1 MGRQSPLCGSLLPG
15 GLCSLEENMGVYV
28 YKWGIEK
35 DFEKIENSLPI
46 KNIDKFDYITIK
58 KCV

>member
-1 MGRQSPLCGSLLPG
+1 
-15 GLCSLEENMGVYV
+15 MGVYV

>member
-1 MGRQSPLCGSLLPG
+1 
-15 GLCSLEENMGVYV
+15 MGVYV

-35 DFEKIENSLPI
+35 DFEKRENSLPV

-58 KCV
+58 KKCLKTIQYMTMANIYWMLTVR

>member
-1 MGRQSPLCGSLLPG
+1 
-15 GLCSLEENMGVYV
+15 MGVYV

-35 DFEKIENSLPI
+35 DFEKRENSLPV

-58 KCV
+58 KVFKNNPVHDNG